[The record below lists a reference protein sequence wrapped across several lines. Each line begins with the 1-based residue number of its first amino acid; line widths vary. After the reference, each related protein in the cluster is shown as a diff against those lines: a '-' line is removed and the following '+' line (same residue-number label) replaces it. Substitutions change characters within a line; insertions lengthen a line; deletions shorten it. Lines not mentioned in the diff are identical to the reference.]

1 MPDSAARK
9 AFPQI
14 LKKYM
19 ERDNLSQKDIA
30 DKLHISKQIVSEY
43 VSGKKFP
50 RVDKMQQ
57 LADLF
62 GVLMSDMYNPSKL
75 NERNDIS
82 SPNSSL
88 IINDMDEQRLLTAYR
103 GATPTAREIALE
115 TLENHQEKK
124 GTSAARTA
132 SS

>member
-1 MPDSAARK
+1 MPDSAARS
-9 AFPQI
+9 AFPKI
-14 LKKYM
+14 LKMYM
-19 ERDNLSQKDIA
+19 DRDNLSQKDIA
-30 DKLHISKQIVSEY
+30 DRLHISKQIVSEY

-75 NERNDIS
+75 IDGTDETAPD
-82 SPNSSL
+82 SSL
-88 IINDMDEQRLLTAYR
+88 MIKEEDEIRLIYAYR
-103 GATPTAREIALE
+103 VATASAREIALE

-124 GTSAARTA
+124 DSSADQMA
-132 SS
+132 

>member
-1 MPDSAARK
+1 MPDSAARS
-9 AFPQI
+9 AFPKI
-14 LKKYM
+14 LKMYM
-19 ERDNLSQKDIA
+19 DRDNLSQKDIA
-30 DKLHISKQIVSEY
+30 DRLHISKQIVSEY

-75 NERNDIS
+75 IDGTDETAPD
-82 SPNSSL
+82 SSL
-88 IINDMDEQRLLTAYR
+88 MIKEEDEIRLIYAYR
-103 GATPTAREIALE
+103 GATASAREIALE

-124 GTSAARTA
+124 DSSADQMA
-132 SS
+132 